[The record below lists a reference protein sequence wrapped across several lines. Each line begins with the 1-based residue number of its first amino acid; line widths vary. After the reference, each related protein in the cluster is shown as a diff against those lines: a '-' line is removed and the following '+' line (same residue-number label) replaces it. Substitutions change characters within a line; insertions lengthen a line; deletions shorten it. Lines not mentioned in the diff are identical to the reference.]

1 MKKIIVILMIV
12 LIVLIGL
19 FILFPREVEGF
30 LSKYP
35 HSIDTLT
42 TIFTLLTTIISVCVA
57 YKAYSTNV
65 KMINEDKRERSYK
78 AKKLLR
84 MNIDK
89 PTKNL
94 INFKSH
100 YEFLE
105 RKGNEN
111 FFDDVFE
118 QFQVMNQI
126 IAIEDFIKEIRNSKM
141 DNLTKED
148 DEKLENKMN
157 LLNMTKS
164 MIVVYEMHKKNKY
177 PISEL
182 KESEKE
188 IKMLIEDIIQ
198 VMSIREDY

>member
-1 MKKIIVILMIV
+1 MIV
-12 LIVLIGL
+12 LVFLIGL
-19 FILFPREVEGF
+19 FILFPQEVEKF
-30 LSKYP
+30 FSTYP
-35 HSIDTLT
+35 NSIRGLTAIFTFLT
-42 TIFTLLTTIISVCVA
+42 TFISVCVA

-78 AKKLLR
+78 AKKILR

-89 PTKNL
+89 PIKNL

-148 DEKLENKMN
+148 DEKLENKIN

-164 MIVVYEMHKKNKY
+164 TIVVYERHKENKY

-182 KESEKE
+182 KKSEKE
-188 IKMLIEDIIQ
+188 IKLLIEDIIQ

>member
-12 LIVLIGL
+12 LAVLIGL
-19 FILFPREVEGF
+19 FVLRPREVEDF

-78 AKKLLR
+78 AKKILR
-84 MNIDK
+84 MNVDK
-89 PTKNL
+89 PIKNL

-100 YEFLE
+100 YKFLE
-105 RKGNEN
+105 KEENEN
-111 FFDDVFE
+111 FFDDIFE
-118 QFQVMNQI
+118 QYQVMNQI

-141 DNLTKED
+141 ENLTKED
-148 DEKLENKMN
+148 DENLENKMN
-157 LLNMTKS
+157 LLHLTKA
-164 MIVVYEMHKKNKY
+164 MIVVYERHKGNKY

-188 IKMLIEDIIQ
+188 IKILIEDIIQ
-198 VMSIREDY
+198 AMSVREEY